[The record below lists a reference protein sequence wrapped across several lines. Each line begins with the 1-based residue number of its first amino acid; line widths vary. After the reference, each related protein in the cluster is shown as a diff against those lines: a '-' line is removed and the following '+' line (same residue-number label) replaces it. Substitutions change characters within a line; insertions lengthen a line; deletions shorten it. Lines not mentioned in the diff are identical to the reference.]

1 MRIAGRVEVISPSA
15 LRRAAPRMRR
25 FASSSAIFASAIFAA
40 LTSCAAPARADQSFR
55 LGVQWEKLAEIIRTG
70 GGSLLPEMG
79 FKLSHDDDVKP
90 DNLTVDSGRLVMTPR
105 VSLLARDWSGTGV
118 LVGRLS
124 PTDQVRLSRSSRML
138 LARVRATGGPIV
150 PFLQAGVG
158 QWRIDTDLLP
168 AFRPDVE
175 IAGQP
180 GAGLEVTLTPS
191 IVVALETDYTI
202 LYREQHE
209 PQMVCRPDLW
219 GSMLAAR
226 GRF

>member
-1 MRIAGRVEVISPSA
+1 V
-15 LRRAAPRMRR
+15 RR
-25 FASSSAIFASAIFAA
+25 
-40 LTSCAAPARADQSFR
+40 LTSVVATCVAATLFAVAPARADQSFR

-70 GGSLLPEMG
+70 GESLLPEMG
-79 FKLSHDDDVKP
+79 LRLGRGDDAAP
-90 DNLTVDSGRLVMTPR
+90 DTPAVDSGRLVMTPR
-105 VSLLARDWSGTGV
+105 VSLVARDWSGTGV

-124 PTDQVRLSRSSRML
+124 PTDQVRLSRSSRMVI
-138 LARVRATGGPIV
+138 ARVRATGGAFV

-180 GAGLEVTLTPS
+180 GAGFEVTLAPS
-191 IVVALETDYTI
+191 VVVALEMDYTI

-219 GSMLAAR
+219 GSLLAAR